1 MNLGQQLYP
10 ILSPLVGGRVFPMQ
24 RWEGAD
30 SANPYIIYSKVSSIP
45 DNTMDG
51 FSGHEYV
58 RVQIDIYHEDY
69 DELDALAI
77 QVIDAISTGIPL
89 SEFLNRQELPDDD
102 TGLYR
107 QSMDWQLWTST

>member
-1 MNLGQQLYP
+1 MNAGQQLYP
-10 ILSPLVGGRVFPMQ
+10 ILSPLVDGRMFPMR

-45 DNTMDG
+45 DSTMDG

-77 QVIDAISTGIPL
+77 QVIDAINTGIPL
-89 SEFLNRQELPDDD
+89 SEFLNRQHLIDDS
-102 TGLYR
+102 GLYR